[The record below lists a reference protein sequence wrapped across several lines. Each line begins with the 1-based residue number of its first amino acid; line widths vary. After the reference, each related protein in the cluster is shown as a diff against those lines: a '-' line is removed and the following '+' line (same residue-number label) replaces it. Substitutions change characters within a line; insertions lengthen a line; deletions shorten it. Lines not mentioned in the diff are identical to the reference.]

1 MNPSTMAI
9 SKGKLCPHIY
19 HSVLKIFTVLMLMT
33 ALTANRAAAQEA
45 RPASG
50 IAVGGAVPEAIWQSS
65 HFIFT
70 GGMPDEGKNTS
81 VTLNHYRGKL
91 ILLDFWATYCV
102 PCITSFPKMQVL
114 QQKYQGDLQIILVNN
129 EPVARATAFLQKRK
143 NEQGEAFTA
152 IVADTLLNNFF
163 PHRTIPH
170 YVWIGK
176 DGKVLA
182 ITGEEELEEAKLLQ
196 AMAGEGSSF
205 VNKKNIDPALPLFSS
220 ADFPTEG
227 LQMYSLL
234 TKGRVSGLASGTQF
248 RKNQTGV
255 LLGRAFTNT
264 SFFSLCSTIGRLL
277 QRAAVQRFS
286 DRQIK
291 YIGADSAGF
300 LGDSYNYEFVV
311 PEHLSGKLYPMMLA
325 DLNTYSP
332 YKAIF
337 KTEETDCLVLE
348 RYGAVC
354 TALNNGGGTIL
365 DQGAAR
371 QGGINLKN
379 VTAEALVDH
388 LENLAWNGLPVI
400 NNTGISGRLSISIPL
415 TGNLQEVNAGLLQYG
430 LRLRP
435 ARKKITMMLISDQPN
450 QTIKQLK

>member
-1 MNPSTMAI
+1 MNQSTMAI
-9 SKGKLCPHIY
+9 SKGKLCPPIY
-19 HSVLKIFTVLMLMT
+19 HSVLKIFTVLMLMM

-65 HFIFT
+65 HFVFS

-81 VTLNHYRGKL
+81 VTLNRYRGKL

-114 QQKYQGDLQIILVNN
+114 QQKYQDDLQIILVNN
-129 EPVARATAFLQKRK
+129 EPVAKATAFLQKRK
-143 NEQGEAFTA
+143 DEQGEAFTA
-152 IVADTLLNNFF
+152 IVADTLLNNTF

-176 DGKVLA
+176 DDKVLA

-264 SFFSLCSTIGRLL
+264 SFFSLYSTIGRLL
-277 QRAAVQRFS
+277 QRAAGQRFS
-286 DRQIK
+286 DQQIK
-291 YIGADSAGF
+291 YIGADSVGF
-300 LGDSYNYEFVV
+300 LRDSYNYEFVV
-311 PEHLSGKLYPMMLA
+311 PERLSGKLYPMMLH

-332 YKAIF
+332 YVATF

-348 RYGAVC
+348 R
-354 TALNNGGGTIL
+354 TRGGRIS

-371 QGGINLKN
+371 QGALNLKN
-379 VTAEALVDH
+379 LTAEALIDH

>member
-1 MNPSTMAI
+1 
-9 SKGKLCPHIY
+9 
-19 HSVLKIFTVLMLMT
+19 MLMM

-65 HFIFT
+65 HFVFS

-81 VTLNHYRGKL
+81 VTLNRYRGKL

-114 QQKYQGDLQIILVNN
+114 QQKYQDDLQIILVNN

-234 TKGRVSGLASGTQF
+234 SEGRVSGLASGTQF
-248 RKNQTGV
+248 RKAKSGV
-255 LLGRAFTNT
+255 LVGRAFTNT
-264 SFFSLCSTIGRLL
+264 NFSSLYSAIGRVL
-277 QRAAVQRFS
+277 QRAAGQRFS
-286 DRQIK
+286 DQQLR
-291 YIGADSAGF
+291 YTGADSAAF
-300 LGDSYNYEFVV
+300 LHDSYNYEFVV
-311 PEHLSGKLYPMMLA
+311 PERLSGKLYPMMLA

-348 RYGAVC
+348 R
-354 TALNNGGGTIL
+354 TRGGRIL
-365 DQGAAR
+365 DQGAGR
-371 QGGINLKN
+371 QGALNLKN
-379 VTAEALVDH
+379 IQVEALVDH
-388 LENLAWNGLPVI
+388 LENLSWNGLPVI
-400 NNTGISGRLSISIPL
+400 NKAGISGRLSISIPL